1 MVDRLCLYRME
12 IRRIKFLFDRI
23 IIDIYS
29 NLFLFHQVLESKW
42 DFRIEENQGGN
53 GGLGFWDFFG
63 IFRILGFFGV
73 F

>member
-53 GGLGFWDFFG
+53 GGLGFWDF
-63 IFRILGFFGV
+63 
-73 F
+73 